1 VKSIQHGCEFSLTD
15 EALMPK
21 SANASSNELPDF

>member
-1 VKSIQHGCEFSLTD
+1 VKGIQHGCEFRLTD
-15 EALMPK
+15 EVLMPK